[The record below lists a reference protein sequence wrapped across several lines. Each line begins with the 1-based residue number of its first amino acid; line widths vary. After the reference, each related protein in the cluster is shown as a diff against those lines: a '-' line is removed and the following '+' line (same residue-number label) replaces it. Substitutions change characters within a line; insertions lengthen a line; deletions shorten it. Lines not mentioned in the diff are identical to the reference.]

1 MATALNVDIFDVNG
15 RVIVRH
21 VFFGEDEAEA
31 EELKQSH
38 LKACGQFRQ
47 ADAENRTGEF
57 TEEID
62 DEDVPTEA
70 DYEDEEDEEEDESR
84 S

>member
-1 MATALNVDIFDVNG
+1 MAIALNVDIFDADG

-31 EELKQSH
+31 EELKQAH
-38 LKACGQFRQ
+38 LKACSEFRA
-47 ADAENRTGEF
+47 ADAEGRTGEF
-57 TEEID
+57 TEDID

-70 DYEDEEDEEEDESR
+70 DYEEEEEEAEDE
-84 S
+84 